1 MLTRKE
7 LGQLK
12 RDAILEK
19 IEYLEL
25 DEVLLADGHDHAI
38 IGLVELGCEQRV
50 TVKDKGGTQALSREH
65 VVVAYSTKAILEG
78 LMDDSDMSAEEAM
91 EYFEFN
97 IKGAWL
103 GSATPVYVQD
113 EQDLFMDDV

>member
-1 MLTRKE
+1 ME
-7 LGQLK
+7 
-12 RDAILEK
+12 
-19 IEYLEL
+19 
-25 DEVLLADGHDHAI
+25 
-38 IGLVELGCEQRV
+38 
-50 TVKDKGGTQALSREH
+50 
-65 VVVAYSTKAILEG
+65 
-78 LMDDSDMSAEEAM
+78 DSDMSMDEAM